1 MLGRGEFFF
10 KFRRKF
16 LRILPTRFLEESAM
30 LSQCMG
36 HFSLA
41 VFISA
46 FLIFFV
52 KQIWPV

>member
-1 MLGRGEFFF
+1 
-10 KFRRKF
+10 
-16 LRILPTRFLEESAM
+16 M

-46 FLIFFV
+46 FLMQIVTHFLYETNLAYVVCHVALKESIFGKGELFTNL
-52 KQIWPV
+52 